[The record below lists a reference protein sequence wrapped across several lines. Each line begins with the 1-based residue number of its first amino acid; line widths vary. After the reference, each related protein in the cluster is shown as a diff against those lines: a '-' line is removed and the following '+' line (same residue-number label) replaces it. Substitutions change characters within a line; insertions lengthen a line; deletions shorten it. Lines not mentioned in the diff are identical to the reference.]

1 SPLGS
6 SRSLL
11 CTLSL
16 HDALPISSGLLGPCG
31 RRDDDPLEADQTM
44 YVSGE
49 PSYFVYWA
57 SAPIAARSSRAHSR
71 VYEFGGISVVVPSQS
86 KTSLNAVRCS
96 SFVRTSSI
104 LPIRC
109 SRRFIPRTNSLHWA
123 KNFACSSRVMERP
136 ALQGPL
142 APLKLRNLQR
152 RPRAPRPP

>member
-1 SPLGS
+1 ESPRVQTPAGREHGAAS
-6 SRSLL
+6 KVA
-11 CTLSL
+11 T
-16 HDALPISSGLLGPCG
+16 SGLRGPCG
-31 RRDDDPLEADQTM
+31 RGDGDPLGADQRLS
-44 YVSGE
+44 VSGE

-57 SAPIAARSSRAHSR
+57 SAPTAARSPRAHTR

-86 KTSLNAVRCS
+86 KTSLKAVRCS

-136 ALQGPL
+136 AHQGPL
-142 APLKLRNLQR
+142 APLKLRNVQR